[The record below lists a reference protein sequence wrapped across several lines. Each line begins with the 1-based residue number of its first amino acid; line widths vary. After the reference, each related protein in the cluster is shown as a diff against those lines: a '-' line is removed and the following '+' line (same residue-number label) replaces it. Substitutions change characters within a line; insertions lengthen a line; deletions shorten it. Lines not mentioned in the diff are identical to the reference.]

1 MSHELYHFQ
10 PFLIFQFGLSSFLSN
25 TKSTQLL
32 LWLQTSLDTMAP
44 WDFNQSHCLFRQ
56 KSLSLSLLLSHF
68 VMSIL
73 GGSEK
78 MSSTWLVQGQCGTGW
93 MRHTYRAHISPPTVT
108 DKGHFPISPP
118 TDKRHF
124 PICQQSVYS
133 KPKYLEPL
141 SSQFLTT

>member
-1 MSHELYHFQ
+1 
-10 PFLIFQFGLSSFLSN
+10 
-25 TKSTQLL
+25 
-32 LWLQTSLDTMAP
+32 
-44 WDFNQSHCLFRQ
+44 
-56 KSLSLSLLLSHF
+56 
-68 VMSIL
+68 
-73 GGSEK
+73 

-124 PICQQSVYS
+124 PICQQSGFS

-141 SSQFLTT
+141 SLVLAILTT